1 VNKANKPEC
10 QGNANN
16 LRKKES
22 RNQKPTL
29 AKKSRKLLFINI
41 ARNSFTWG
49 KGVIDRVID
58 ERDANNISPQI
69 MFA

>member
-1 VNKANKPEC
+1 VNKANNPEC

-29 AKKSRKLLFINI
+29 AKKYRKVAVINN
-41 ARNSFTWG
+41 ARNSFTTG
-49 KGVIDRVID
+49 EGVIERVID
-58 ERDANNISPQI
+58 E
-69 MFA
+69 ML